1 MELAVVGPE
10 NFVLGFA
17 LSGIKSIFEVDNQDE
32 AERCVEKII
41 ENKQIGIMIIDEKT
55 AECLDERMREKL
67 MVSVSPVVV
76 TLSTQSSQDEL
87 RRMIIKSIGIDVWKE
102 EE

>member
-10 NFVLGFA
+10 EFVLGFT
-17 LSGIKSIFEVDNQDE
+17 LSGIKNIFEVENPDE
-32 AERCVEKII
+32 AERRVEKIV
-41 ENKQIGIMIIDEKT
+41 EDKQIGIMIIDEKT
-55 AECLDERMREKL
+55 MESLDERMREKL
-67 MVSVSPVVV
+67 LVSVSPVVV

-102 EE
+102 E

>member
-1 MELAVVGPE
+1 MELAVVGPQD
-10 NFVLGFA
+10 FVLGFA
-17 LSGIKSIFEVDNQDE
+17 LSGIKNIFEVEHTDE
-32 AERCVEKII
+32 AERFVEKIM
-41 ENKQIGIMIIDEKT
+41 ENKQIGIMIVDEKT
-55 AECLDERMREKL
+55 VERLDERMREKL

-102 EE
+102 E

>member
-1 MELAVVGPE
+1 M
-10 NFVLGFA
+10 
-17 LSGIKSIFEVDNQDE
+17 
-32 AERCVEKII
+32 
-41 ENKQIGIMIIDEKT
+41 ENKQIGIMIVDEKT
-55 AECLDERMREKL
+55 VERLDERMREKL

-102 EE
+102 E